1 MNLEPYLRQAR
12 TIAVLGAHP
21 DPARAAHFV
30 PEYLR
35 RVGYR
40 VLPVNP
46 LFAGQELFGERVVAG
61 LEEIGVAVDI
71 LDVFRRSSVLME
83 HLEAI
88 LELRPKL
95 VWLQSGIRNEAF
107 AARLEQAGIAVVQDR
122 CLMSVHRSLLG
133 KEAT

>member
-1 MNLEPYLRQAR
+1 MNLEQLLRQAR

-46 LFAGQELFGERVVAG
+46 YFAGQELFGEIVVAG
-61 LEEIGVAVDI
+61 LEEITVPVDI
-71 LDVFRRSSVLME
+71 LDVFRRSSALME

-95 VWLQSGIRNEAF
+95 VWLQSGIRNDAF
-107 AARLEQAGIAVVQDR
+107 AAWLEQVGIAVVQDR
-122 CLMSVHRSLLG
+122 CLMSAHRSLRG
-133 KEAT
+133 AEG

>member
-1 MNLEPYLRQAR
+1 MNLEQYLRQAR

-21 DPARAAHFV
+21 NPARAAYFV

-46 LFAGQELFGERVVAG
+46 HFAGQELFGETVVAG
-61 LEEIGVAVDI
+61 LEEISVPVDI
-71 LDVFRRSSVLME
+71 LDIFRRSSALME

-88 LELRPKL
+88 LELSPGL
-95 VWLQSGIRNEAF
+95 VWLQSGIRNDAF
-107 AARLEQAGIAVVQDR
+107 AQRLEQAAIAVVQDR
-122 CLMSVHRSLLG
+122 CLMSVHRSLR
-133 KEAT
+133 

>member
-1 MNLEPYLRQAR
+1 MNLEQYLRQAR

-21 DPARAAHFV
+21 DPARAAYFV

-46 LFAGQELFGERVVAG
+46 RFAGQELFGETVVAG
-61 LEEIGVAVDI
+61 LEEISVPVDI
-71 LDVFRRSSVLME
+71 LDIFRRSSALME

-88 LELRPKL
+88 LELRPGL
-95 VWLQSGIRNEAF
+95 VWLQSGIRNDAF
-107 AARLEQAGIAVVQDR
+107 AQRLEQAAIAVVQDR
-122 CLMSVHRSLLG
+122 CLMSVHRSLR
-133 KEAT
+133 

>member
-1 MNLEPYLRQAR
+1 MNLEQYLRQAR

-21 DPARAAHFV
+21 NPARAAYFV

-46 LFAGQELFGERVVAG
+46 HFAGQELFGETVVAG
-61 LEEIGVAVDI
+61 LEEISVPVDI
-71 LDVFRRSSVLME
+71 LDIFRRSSALME

-88 LELRPKL
+88 LELSPSL
-95 VWLQSGIRNEAF
+95 VWLQSGIRNDAF
-107 AARLEQAGIAVVQDR
+107 AQRLEQAAIAVVQDR
-122 CLMSVHRSLLG
+122 CLMSVHRSLR
-133 KEAT
+133 